1 MPLTEPKIVPRFKER
16 YAKEIRPALMERF
29 GYATPMQVPRLVKI
43 TLNMGVGDAKQ
54 DTNMLDAATEQLGVI
69 AGQRPNVRRARKSI
83 ANFKLR
89 EQMPVGVA
97 VTLRDARMY
106 EFLDRLLSIA
116 IPRIRDFRG
125 LDPRSFDGRGNYS
138 MGVREQI
145 IFPEI
150 DYDSIDQVRGLDVT
164 ISTTAQ
170 TDEEAFALLEAFGM
184 PFRRDGRPGAGDAD
198 AAAAAEAEEERRK
211 EEARARA
218 EAEQAALE
226 QLKAENP
233 EAYERPEKPEE
244 GEEGEGGEPASE
256 TPEEGS

>member
-1 MPLTEPKIVPRFKER
+1 M
-16 YAKEIRPALMERF
+16 
-29 GYATPMQVPRLVKI
+29 
-43 TLNMGVGDAKQ
+43 
-54 DTNMLDAATEQLGVI
+54 
-69 AGQRPNVRRARKSI
+69 RRARKSI

-89 EQMPVGVA
+89 EEMPVGVA

-125 LDPRSFDGRGNYS
+125 LSPRSFDGRGNYS
-138 MGVREQI
+138 MGIREQI

-164 ISTTAQ
+164 ITTTAR
-170 TDEEAFALLEAFGM
+170 TDEEAFVLLEAFGM
-184 PFRRDGRPGAGDAD
+184 PFRREGRPGSEAD
-198 AAAAAEAEEERRK
+198 AEAAEEAEEERRK

-226 QLKAENP
+226 QLKEENP
-233 EAYERPEKPEE
+233 EAYEKPERPEE
-244 GEEGEGGEPASE
+244 GEEGEGEAAGDAATPPSDDKEEPDGQDVTGRPSATAAEVQDTQLQPLQALRSPARVLPQVRPLPDLPARDGPPRLRPRHDE
-256 TPEEGS
+256 VELVRTPACR